1 MPEDVRIETERLRLR
16 SWSKSDVTLY
26 GQGCNTPAV
35 MRWLGGVQT
44 RRELKSDVSYF
55 IKSEAAEGLTFWAV
69 ERKADEAFLGFC
81 GLLRI
86 RESDCPA
93 CGELEIG
100 WRIREDVWR
109 RGYAFEA
116 ATAVLDYAFGQ
127 RGIQLVVSRAAAGN
141 AASRAL
147 MRKLGMRR
155 DPALD
160 YIPGGED
167 VALITY
173 VIERHWAKIPH
184 SRPATDD

>member
-1 MPEDVRIETERLRLR
+1 
-16 SWSKSDVTLY
+16 
-26 GQGCNTPAV
+26 

-44 RRELKSDVSYF
+44 RRELKKDVNYF
-55 IKSEAAEGLTFWAV
+55 MESETAEGLTFWAV
-69 ERKADEAFLGFC
+69 ERKTDETLLGFC

-86 RESDCPA
+86 READCPA

-100 WRIREDVWR
+100 WRVRNDAWR

-116 ATAVLDYAFGQ
+116 AGAVLDYAFAQ
-127 RGIQLVVSRAAAGN
+127 PGIQLVVSRAAAGN

-160 YIPGGED
+160 YIPDGED
-167 VALITY
+167 AALLTY
-173 VIERHWAKIPH
+173 VIERDWAKIPS
-184 SRPATDD
+184 SRPEADD